1 MRNFTKRQKR
11 ALRAFAAGMS
21 CCMTLAIILVAVTV
35 MNTTDAVPVK
45 FSDILD
51 GAAVTETRAA
61 NELPIETMQPERLYE
76 TLYPTELL
84 LFTTPISTTTT
95 PEAEPHGAGGTILL
109 ETTPQTTQTSPET
122 TTAET
127 TTASSKSSTTSRTS
141 KISETSKTSKTSET
155 SRTSKTSKTSKAT
168 VSTTK
173 TEPPVL
179 TTIATRATTTTTTTA
194 QTSKTPFTNIGGG
207 TVSDDDSVYIKMLN
221 LVNNARKENGL
232 SELWYSARVHE
243 VSTLRAYELCSY
255 YSHTRP
261 NGTGFSTAF
270 SELGISYRMAGENIA
285 YGRNMFETPEEVFEA
300 WMDSPSHRENILN
313 PNYECVAFGLCT
325 LKVGN
330 DTYYYWSQEFAL
342 FF

>member
-11 ALRAFAAGMS
+11 ALRAFAVGMS
-21 CCMTLAIILVAVTV
+21 CCMTLAVILVAVTV

-51 GAAVTETRAA
+51 GAAVTETHTAD
-61 NELPIETMQPERLYE
+61 ELLTETMQPERLYE

-84 LFTTPISTTTT
+84 LFTTPVSTTTT
-95 PEAEPHGAGGTILL
+95 PEIEPHGAGGTILL

-122 TTAET
+122 TTSAATTKTTVIQT
-127 TTASSKSSTTSRTS
+127 TTAAPTTTTEATTLTTTTSR
-141 KISETSKTSKTSET
+141 I
-155 SRTSKTSKTSKAT
+155 
-168 VSTTK
+168 
-173 TEPPVL
+173 
-179 TTIATRATTTTTTTA
+179 TTTTTTTSH
-194 QTSKTPFTNIGGG
+194 TSKTPFTNIGGG
-207 TVSDDDSVYIKMLN
+207 TVSDDDSIYIAMLN

-232 SELWYSARVHE
+232 NELWYSARVHE

-261 NGTGFSTAF
+261 NGTSFSTAF
-270 SELGISYRMAGENIA
+270 NELGINYHMAGENIA

-313 PNYECVAFGLCT
+313 PDYECVAFGLCT

>member
-21 CCMTLAIILVAVTV
+21 CCMTFAVILVAATV
-35 MNTTDAVPVK
+35 MNTTEAVPVK

-61 NELPIETMQPERLYE
+61 GELPAGTMQPERLYE

-84 LFTTPISTTTT
+84 LFTTPTPTSPTTT
-95 PEAEPHGAGGTILL
+95 EEEFHGAGGTILL
-109 ETTPQTTQTSPET
+109 NTTPQPTSPPD
-122 TTAET
+122 
-127 TTASSKSSTTSRTS
+127 TTS
-141 KISETSKTSKTSET
+141 
-155 SRTSKTSKTSKAT
+155 AAF
-168 VSTTK
+168 
-173 TEPPVL
+173 TEAYTPE
-179 TTIATRATTTTTTTA
+179 TTTTTTPAATTA
-194 QTSKTPFTNIGGG
+194 EYYVVPTTTASTTTAAAVTTVKTTAVSSSTSKTPFTNIGGG
-207 TVSDDDSVYIKMLN
+207 TISDDDSIYIEMLN
-221 LVNNARKENGL
+221 LVNKARRENGL
-232 SELWYSARVHE
+232 NELWYSARVHE

-270 SELGISYRMAGENIA
+270 NELGLSFHMVGENIA
-285 YGRNMFETPEEVFEA
+285 YGRNMFEDPEEVFEA

-313 PNYECVAFGLCT
+313 PDYECVAFGLCT
-325 LKVGN
+325 LKVGK

>member
-51 GAAVTETRAA
+51 GAAVTETRSAD
-61 NELPIETMQPERLYE
+61 ELPIETMQPERLYE

-95 PEAEPHGAGGTILL
+95 PDNEPHGAGGTILL
-109 ETTPQTTQTSPET
+109 KTTPQTTQTSPET
-122 TTAET
+122 TTSET
-127 TTASSKSSTTSRTS
+127 TLTT
-141 KISETSKTSKTSET
+141 SETSKPAEDIKTP
-155 SRTSKTSKTSKAT
+155 AP
-168 VSTTK
+168 VTT
-173 TEPPVL
+173 TEPAVL
-179 TTIATRATTTTTTTA
+179 TTTTTRLTTTTA
-194 QTSKTPFTNIGGG
+194 LTTTAHTSKTPFTNIGGG

-270 SELGISYRMAGENIA
+270 SELGINYQMAGENIA